1 MDAHR
6 GILVPRKILPVLL
19 AWVVTVLE
27 VSVPAYAVGGLG
39 ELRDA
44 GGKEYGMPP
53 VELAKQRSG
62 RSQGGLVLLGPRT

>member
-1 MDAHR
+1 
-6 GILVPRKILPVLL
+6 VPRGKLAVLL
-19 AWVVTVLE
+19 AWALTVLDAA
-27 VSVPAYAVGGLG
+27 VPAYAVGGLG